1 MSLKD
6 APSKIQFLHTIKKVA
21 STNPW
26 RQNANWRKSIT
37 VSTVTEPKYVRIPI
51 LCIFQE
57 LMNRGR
63 YAYVGLFVNYAWG
76 KSSCVSKIPQVLT
89 KKKRKP
95 VSVFLSTLQLSAL
108 LLKSFRLRLHCY
120 TLLIDRQGWNR

>member
-1 MSLKD
+1 
-6 APSKIQFLHTIKKVA
+6 
-21 STNPW
+21 
-26 RQNANWRKSIT
+26 
-37 VSTVTEPKYVRIPI
+37 
-51 LCIFQE
+51 
-57 LMNRGR
+57 MNRGR

>member
-89 KKKRKP
+89 KKRRKP